1 MKFFIPFL
9 LLIVTSADLNQN
21 IYNFKLKNLN
31 NRTVSYQDLKGENLT
46 VIDFWATWCKPCLQS
61 IPKLVDMSHEF
72 EDQGVKFI
80 GVSVDGPRNLNKVR
94 PFAKSAGI
102 DYPVLLDTD
111 NSVMGRVG
119 VRAVPSL
126 LIVNSNDEIVY
137 FHEGYAPG
145 EDKMIREEIQNNL
158 IP

>member
-9 LLIVTSADLNQN
+9 LLFVASADINQN
-21 IYNFKLKNLN
+21 IYNFKLKNLD
-31 NRTVSYQDLKGENLT
+31 NRTVSYQELKGENLT

-61 IPKLVDMSHEF
+61 IPKLVEMSHEF
-72 EDQGVKFI
+72 KDQGVQFI

-94 PFAKSAGI
+94 PFAKSVGI

-126 LIVNSNDEIVY
+126 LIVNSRDEIVY

-145 EDKMIREEIQNNL
+145 EDKMIREEILNYLN
-158 IP
+158 P

>member
-1 MKFFIPFL
+1 MKFFILFFL
-9 LLIVTSADLNQN
+9 LIFATTDVNQN
-21 IYNFKLKNLN
+21 IYNFKLKNLE
-31 NRTVSYQDLKGENLT
+31 NRTVSYQDLKGEHLT

-61 IPKLVDMSHEF
+61 IPKLVEMSDEF
-72 EDQGVKFI
+72 KEQGVQFI

-94 PFAKSAGI
+94 PFARSVGI

-111 NSVMGRVG
+111 NTVMGRVG

-126 LIVNSNDEIVY
+126 LIVNNNHEIVY

-145 EDKMIREEIQNNL
+145 EDNMIREEILNHL
-158 IP
+158 DL